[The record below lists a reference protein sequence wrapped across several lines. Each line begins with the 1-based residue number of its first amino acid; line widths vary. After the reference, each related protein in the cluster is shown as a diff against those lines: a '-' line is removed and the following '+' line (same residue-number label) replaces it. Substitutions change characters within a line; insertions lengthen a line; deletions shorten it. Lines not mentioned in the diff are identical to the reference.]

1 MSTAAVT
8 PPTSDSGGGL
18 TGILS
23 SIGAALIPSNVQTQI
38 NTVESEIEI
47 ALSVMVGL
55 EFIIA
60 VELLVIAVIVWKE
73 RH

>member
-1 MSTAAVT
+1 MSTPAVT
-8 PPTSDSGGGL
+8 PQSDSGGGL

-23 SIGAALIPSNVQTQI
+23 SIGAALIPDKVQTQI

-60 VELLVIAVIVWKE
+60 VELLVIMVIVWKE